1 MDGHPLATT
10 TGGPTAAHAQPERK
24 ARYRA
29 VFVSD
34 IHLGTRDCQAER
46 LRRFL
51 RSIDTSTLYLVGDVV
66 DLWAMRRRWYWPQ
79 THNDVIQTVLKQ
91 ARHGTQVVYIPG
103 NHDEHFRQ
111 FVGLSF
117 GGIAIERQAL
127 HVTATGRRLLVV
139 HGDEFDAL
147 IRMGLLYRVG
157 DAAYGVLL
165 SLNRWMN
172 RVRGWF
178 GLPYWSLAAAIKRK
192 VKNAM
197 RFVGRFEQHLAAKAR
212 EHHAEGV
219 VCGHI
224 HKPDM
229 TVIDGIHYYNDGDWV
244 DSCTALVE
252 HLDGHMEILVLDG
265 PAGDEQADPL
275 PPEPLEVLLPVT
287 VRAAD
292 GAWPQ
297 W

>member
-1 MDGHPLATT
+1 MDTREKP
-10 TGGPTAAHAQPERK
+10 
-24 ARYRA
+24 RYRT

-34 IHLGTRDCQAER
+34 VHLGTRDCQAER

-51 RSIDTSTLYLVGDVV
+51 TSCEMESLILVGDVV

-79 THNDVIQTVLKQ
+79 AHNDVLQKVLKK
-91 ARHGTQVVYIPG
+91 ARHGTRVVYIPG

-111 FVGLSF
+111 FVGLDF
-117 GGIAIERQAL
+117 GGIAIRRDLL
-127 HVTATGRRLLVV
+127 HVTADGRRLLVV

-147 IRMGLLYRVG
+147 IKLGLLYRVG
-157 DAAYGVLL
+157 DWAYGILL
-165 SLNRWMN
+165 LLNRWMN
-172 RVRGWF
+172 HVRRWF
-178 GLPYWSLAAAIKRK
+178 GLGYWSLAAAIKRK

-197 RFVGRFEQHLAAKAR
+197 RYVGSFERSLANRAR
-212 EHHAEGV
+212 EQGADGV

-252 HLDGHMEILVLDG
+252 HLDGRMEILEIGREGASAEPEEDLEEVGSGTL
-265 PAGDEQADPL
+265 PASPFGAPHDPL
-275 PPEPLEVLLPVT
+275 
-287 VRAAD
+287 AA
-292 GAWPQ
+292 P
-297 W
+297 